1 MASKI
6 EEKTLR
12 VLEFGKITE
21 RLAEGAVCDFT
32 RERCLA
38 LRPVD
43 DIYEATRLLEQTT
56 EAEALILKKGA
67 PPISPIRN
75 ARGAAMRAAAGGILT
90 MGDLLLVAH
99 TLRIARAVGSYLGD
113 EASLSESFPQISMA
127 AAGLEENK
135 KLEQAIFGSILSEE
149 EMADEASP
157 ELSRIRKK
165 MRSLNNRVRDVLNDM
180 IKSSR
185 YSAILQDAIVTMRGD
200 RFVIPVKSEHKNA
213 VPGIIH
219 DSSASGATIFVE
231 PMAAVEINNQL
242 RALVGEEQDE
252 IERILM
258 EFSAKVG
265 ENADIIARDYE
276 VICELDFMFAKGKL
290 SRSMNGAAPK
300 LNTDGIINIVKGRHP
315 LIDKTRVV
323 PTNIYLGRDFDTLVI
338 TGPNTGGKTV
348 SLKTLGLLTLMAQSG
363 LHIPAG
369 EESDIAVFESVF
381 ADIGD
386 EQSIEQS
393 LSTFSSHIVNI
404 IDILK
409 KADYKS
415 LVLFDELGAGTDPVE
430 GAALAVAILENV
442 KSVGAKTA
450 ATTHYSEI
458 KLYALSTD
466 RVENAACEFDVE
478 SLRPTYKLLIGV
490 PGKSNAFAISKR
502 LGLSDDVIN
511 RARELVTKDNT
522 RFEDVITSLEESRAK
537 AERELEGAEAA
548 RAETLAA
555 RENALRQQESIEK
568 QKEKIMNDARRD
580 AKKLYEQA
588 KRESDRIVKEMQ
600 ELLKHAHEDNRRA
613 IEEGRQKLRQG
624 MGKMEEALSEDV
636 FNVKGGHIDPAKLR
650 LGMEVE
656 VTTMN
661 QNATV
666 LTLPDKNGNLRLQM
680 GILQITAN
688 VTALREAAKTKK
700 KKTAS
705 YNVGGGFSAA
715 AVKSEI
721 DLRGMLADEAV
732 LAADKYLDEAAMAH
746 LESVSIIH
754 GKGTGALRA
763 AIHDMLRHH
772 PHARSYR
779 LGKYGEGETG
789 VTIVE
794 IK

>member
-1 MASKI
+1 M

-12 VLEFGKITE
+12 VLEFDKITR
-21 RLAEGAVCDFT
+21 RLADLAVCEPT
-32 RERCLA
+32 KERCLN
-38 LRPVD
+38 LKPVD
-43 DIYEATRLLEQTT
+43 DIYEATRLLSQTT
-56 EAEALILKKGA
+56 EAEALLLKKGA
-67 PPISPIRN
+67 PPISPVRS
-75 ARGAAMRAAAGGILT
+75 AKGAAMRAAAGGILT

-99 TLRIARAVGSYLGD
+99 TLRIARALKGY
-113 EASLSESFPQISMA
+113 LSEEGFEAAYPQIGIAS
-127 AAGLEENK
+127 AGLDENK
-135 KLEQAIFGSILSEE
+135 RLEQSILGCILSEE

-157 ELSRIRKK
+157 ELSKIRKR

-180 IKSSR
+180 IKSPR
-185 YSAILQDAIVTMRGD
+185 YNAILQDAIVTMRGD
-200 RFVIPVKSEHKNA
+200 RFVIPVKSEHRGA

-219 DSSASGATIFVE
+219 DSSASGATIFIE
-231 PMAAVEINNQL
+231 PMADVEINNQL
-242 RALVGEEQDE
+242 RALVGEEQEE

-258 EFSAKVG
+258 DFSAKVG
-265 ENADIIARDYE
+265 QESELIRRDCE
-276 VICELDFMFAKGKL
+276 VIAEIDFIFAKGKL
-290 SRSMNGAAPK
+290 SRSMNGAAPR
-300 LNTDGIINIVKGRHP
+300 LNADGIIDIKKGRHP
-315 LIDKTRVV
+315 LIDKDKVV
-323 PTNIYLGRDFDTLVI
+323 PTDIYLGKDFDTLVV

-348 SLKTLGLLTLMAQSG
+348 SLKTLGLLTLMAQAG

-415 LVLFDELGAGTDPVE
+415 LVLFDELGAGTDPIE
-430 GAALAVAILENV
+430 GAALAVAILERV

-490 PGKSNAFAISKR
+490 PGKSNAFAISQR
-502 LGLSDDVIN
+502 LGLEEDIIA

-522 RFEDVITSLEESRAK
+522 RFEDVITSLEESRLK
-537 AERELEGAEAA
+537 AERELEGVEAA
-548 RAETLAA
+548 TAETLAA
-555 RENALRQQESIEK
+555 RETALRQRESIEK

-588 KRESDRIVKEMQ
+588 KREADKIVREMQ
-600 ELLKHAHEDNRRA
+600 ELLKHAHEDNRKA
-613 IEEGRQKLRQG
+613 LEEGRQKLRQG
-624 MGKMEEALSEDV
+624 MGKMEESLSEDV
-636 FNVKGGHIDPAKLR
+636 FNVKGQHIDPKKLR
-650 LGMEVE
+650 PGMEVE

-661 QNATV
+661 QNGTV
-666 LTLPDKNGNLRLQM
+666 LTLPDKNGNVRLQM
-680 GILQITAN
+680 GILQVTAN
-688 VTALREAAKTKK
+688 VTALREPSAQKK
-700 KKTAS
+700 KKSATV
-705 YNVGGGFSAA
+705 NVGGGFNTAV
-715 AVKSEI
+715 VKSEI
-721 DLRGMLADEAV
+721 DLRGMLADEAIM
-732 LAADKYLDEAAMAH
+732 AADKYLDEAAIAR

-754 GKGTGALRA
+754 GKGTGALRS
-763 AIHDMLRHH
+763 AIHDLLRHH

-779 LGKYGEGETG
+779 LGKYGEGENG

>member
-1 MASKI
+1 MASMI

-12 VLEFGKITE
+12 ILEFNKITE
-21 RLAEGAVCDFT
+21 RLAEGAVCDCV
-32 RERCLA
+32 RERCLNLKPA
-38 LRPVD
+38 D
-43 DIYEATRLLEQTT
+43 DIYEAARLLEQTT
-56 EAEALILKKGA
+56 EAESLILKKGS
-67 PPISPIRN
+67 PPISPIKN
-75 ARGAAMRAAAGGILT
+75 AKGAAMRAAAGGILT
-90 MGDLLLVAH
+90 MGDLLLTAH
-99 TLRIARAVGSYLGD
+99 TLRIARAVKGYLSD
-113 EASLSESFPQISMA
+113 DAFEENYPRISMA
-127 AAGLEENK
+127 AAGLEEDK
-135 KLEQAIFGSILSEE
+135 RLEQSIFGSILSEE

-157 ELSRIRKK
+157 ELSRIRKR
-165 MRSLNNRVRDVLNDM
+165 MRSLDNRVRDILNDM
-180 IKSSR
+180 IKSPR

-200 RFVIPVKSEHKNA
+200 RFVIPVKSEHKSS

-231 PMAAVEINNQL
+231 PMAAVEVNNQL
-242 RALVGEEQDE
+242 RALVGEEQEE

-265 ENADIIARDYE
+265 ESSEIIIRDYE
-276 VICELDFMFAKGKL
+276 VICELDFIFAKGKL

-300 LNTDGIINIVKGRHP
+300 LNSDGIVNIVRGRHP
-315 LIDKTRVV
+315 LIDKNKVV
-323 PTNIYLGRDFDTLVI
+323 PTDIYLGKDFDTLVV

-348 SLKTLGLLTLMAQSG
+348 SLKTLGLLTLMAQAG
-363 LHIPAG
+363 LHIPASG
-369 EESDIAVFESVF
+369 ESDIAVFESVF

-415 LVLFDELGAGTDPVE
+415 LVLFDELGAGTDPTE
-430 GAALAVAILENV
+430 GAALAIAILERV

-466 RVENAACEFDVE
+466 RVENAACEFDVD

-502 LGLSDDVIN
+502 LGLEEDVIE
-511 RARELVTKDNT
+511 RARELVTKDNA
-522 RFEDVITSLEESRAK
+522 RFEDVISSLEESRIK
-537 AERELEGAEAA
+537 AQQELEGAEAA
-548 RAETLAA
+548 RAETMAA

-613 IEEGRQKLRQG
+613 LEEKRQKLRQG

-636 FNVKGGHIDPAKLR
+636 FSVKGQHIDPKKLR

-666 LTLPDKNGNLRLQM
+666 LTLPDKNGNVQLQM
-680 GILQITAN
+680 GILKITAN
-688 VTALREAAKTKK
+688 ITALREASAQKK
-700 KKTAS
+700 KKAAS
-705 YNVGGGFSAA
+705 YNIGGGFNNTV
-715 AVKSEI
+715 VKSEI

-732 LAADKYLDEAAMAH
+732 MAADKYLDEAYIAH
-746 LESVSIIH
+746 LESVSLIH
-754 GKGTGALRA
+754 GKGTGALRS

-772 PHARSYR
+772 PHAKSYR